1 VSYPRVIIDT
11 KKIES
16 NVSTLV
22 SLAKKEGIT
31 IAGVTKGFCAYPEIV
46 KAYID
51 GGVDFLADSRI
62 ENLKKI
68 AHFNIPKMMLRLPMI
83 SQVKETVEYSDISL
97 NSELDTIYALNE
109 VSESLGKV
117 HKIILMVDLGDLR
130 EGYFKKDELFDAVE
144 EILKLNNI
152 TLYGLGVN
160 LTCYGGVI
168 PKRHILQR
176 LVDYKDEIEEK
187 FEIKLEM
194 LSGGN
199 SSTVHLLG
207 TGEIP
212 DQINN
217 LRLGESII
225 FGTESAYGRHIDGT
239 DSSAFQLE
247 AEIIEIKEK
256 PSVPIEEIGRDAFG
270 NVPTFVDRGIR
281 KRIICAVGK
290 QDIDLD
296 SIYPLDKDL
305 IILGGSSDHTIID
318 GSDSRINYSVGDI
331 VAFNLHY
338 VSMLRAMTSEY
349 IEKIII

>member
-1 VSYPRVIIDT
+1 MSYPRVIIDT

-281 KRIICAVGK
+281 KRIICAIGK

>member
-1 VSYPRVIIDT
+1 MAYPRLIVDT

-16 NVSTLV
+16 NVSKIV
-22 SLAKKEGIT
+22 ALAKEEGIT

-46 KAYID
+46 KAFIN
-51 GGVDFLADSRI
+51 GGVHFLADSRI

-68 AHFNIPKMMLRLPMI
+68 ASFDIPKMMLRLPMI
-83 SQVKETVEYSDISL
+83 SQAKETVEYADISL

-109 VSESLGKV
+109 VSESLGKI
-117 HKIILMVDLGDLR
+117 HKVILMVDLGDLR
-130 EGYFKKDELFDAVE
+130 EGYFKKEELFNAID
-144 EILKLNNI
+144 EILKLDNI
-152 TLYGLGVN
+152 ELYGLGVN

-168 PKRHILQR
+168 PKRHILQK
-176 LVDYKDEIEEK
+176 LVDYKNEIEKE
-187 FEIKLEM
+187 FGIKIEM

-207 TGEIP
+207 TGNIP
-212 DQINN
+212 NEINN

-225 FGTESAYGRHIDGT
+225 FGTESAYGKHIDGT
-239 DSSAFQLE
+239 DSTAFQLE

-256 PSVPIEEIGRDAFG
+256 PSVPTEEIGRDAFG

-281 KRIICAVGK
+281 KRLICAVGK
-290 QDIDLD
+290 QDIDLE
-296 SIYPLDKDL
+296 SLYPLDKDL

-318 GSDSRINYSVGDI
+318 GSDSKIDYSVGDI
-331 VAFNLHY
+331 LAFNLHY

>member
-1 VSYPRVIIDT
+1 MSYPRVIIDT

>member
-1 VSYPRVIIDT
+1 MSYPRVIIDT

-168 PKRHILQR
+168 PKKHILQR

-256 PSVPIEEIGRDAFG
+256 PSVPTEEIGRDAFG

-318 GSDSRINYSVGDI
+318 GSDSKINYSVGDI